1 MISASMVKE
10 LREISGAGML
20 DCKKALEATNGNMEE
35 AITWLR
41 EKGISKA
48 AKKQTRIAAEGLA
61 HIEIK
66 GNKAVIIEVNSE
78 TDFVAKNQEFVNL
91 VKTIASTIIDNNVS
105 TVEEALKLKAGENTL
120 EELII
125 DKTSKIGEKISF
137 RRFEIVEKE
146 DTEVIAVENNVEEQE
161 KVEEIQLEAD
171 IVKVK
176 NTNIQEEPKKDPVVT
191 QEKKVESSKPVEQP
205 RTTPVITPKKTVE
218 KETTTPVVETKI
230 PEQPK
235 EETKV
240 EIKQPETPK
249 CSDSK
254 HGVGVGNSNKWFN
267 SYNEAVS
274 YYDNLILDYSNKIHN
289 GQITFEEYNKQCP
302 CGYEIWSCQYCGK
315 WTLNY
320 YKR

>member
-10 LREISGAGML
+10 LREISGAGMI

-146 DTEVIAVENNVEEQE
+146 DTEVFGTYSHMGGKIAVLTRLTNNEEVAKDVAMQAAAMRPLYLTREDVPSEVLEKERTILKEQAENEGLDPSKIDMIVNGRINKYYEEVCLIDQPFIKE
-161 KVEEIQLEAD
+161 NKQKVS
-171 IVKVK
+171 KY
-176 NTNIQEEPKKDPVVT
+176 
-191 QEKKVESSKPVEQP
+191 VESNGSKIISFTRYEVGEGM
-205 RTTPVITPKKTVE
+205 E
-218 KETTTPVVETKI
+218 KR
-230 PEQPK
+230 
-235 EETKV
+235 EENFAEEV
-240 EIKQPETPK
+240 MKQ
-249 CSDSK
+249 
-254 HGVGVGNSNKWFN
+254 
-267 SYNEAVS
+267 
-274 YYDNLILDYSNKIHN
+274 IN
-289 GQITFEEYNKQCP
+289 G
-302 CGYEIWSCQYCGK
+302 
-315 WTLNY
+315 
-320 YKR
+320 

>member
-1 MISASMVKE
+1 MMIIKS
-10 LREISGAGML
+10 
-20 DCKKALEATNGNMEE
+20 KKLSLSKMEN
-35 AITWLR
+35 
-41 EKGISKA
+41 EK
-48 AKKQTRIAAEGLA
+48 
-61 HIEIK
+61 
-66 GNKAVIIEVNSE
+66 
-78 TDFVAKNQEFVNL
+78 
-91 VKTIASTIIDNNVS
+91 
-105 TVEEALKLKAGENTL
+105 
-120 EELII
+120 
-125 DKTSKIGEKISF
+125 
-137 RRFEIVEKE
+137 EIVTEINNTDDKGKE

-161 KVEEIQLEAD
+161 KVEEIQQEAD
-171 IVKVK
+171 IVNVK

-205 RTTPVITPKKTVE
+205 RTTPVTTPKKTVE
-218 KETTTPVVETKI
+218 KEPSTPVVETKI
-230 PEQPK
+230 PEKPK

>member
-1 MISASMVKE
+1 MKS
-10 LREISGAGML
+10 
-20 DCKKALEATNGNMEE
+20 KK
-35 AITWLR
+35 I
-41 EKGISKA
+41 
-48 AKKQTRIAAEGLA
+48 
-61 HIEIK
+61 
-66 GNKAVIIEVNSE
+66 
-78 TDFVAKNQEFVNL
+78 L
-91 VKTIASTIIDNNVS
+91 V
-105 TVEEALKLKAGENTL
+105 
-120 EELII
+120 LII
-125 DKTSKIGEKISF
+125 IALIVVLFAIMMIIKSKKLSLSKMENEK
-137 RRFEIVEKE
+137 EIVTEINNTDDKEKE
-146 DTEVIAVENNVEEQE
+146 DTEVIAVENNVEEE

-191 QEKKVESSKPVEQP
+191 QEKKVESSKA
-205 RTTPVITPKKTVE
+205 
-218 KETTTPVVETKI
+218 
-230 PEQPK
+230 
-235 EETKV
+235 
-240 EIKQPETPK
+240 PETPK

>member
-1 MISASMVKE
+1 M
-10 LREISGAGML
+10 
-20 DCKKALEATNGNMEE
+20 
-35 AITWLR
+35 
-41 EKGISKA
+41 
-48 AKKQTRIAAEGLA
+48 
-61 HIEIK
+61 
-66 GNKAVIIEVNSE
+66 
-78 TDFVAKNQEFVNL
+78 
-91 VKTIASTIIDNNVS
+91 
-105 TVEEALKLKAGENTL
+105 
-120 EELII
+120 
-125 DKTSKIGEKISF
+125 
-137 RRFEIVEKE
+137 
-146 DTEVIAVENNVEEQE
+146 
-161 KVEEIQLEAD
+161 
-171 IVKVK
+171 
-176 NTNIQEEPKKDPVVT
+176 
-191 QEKKVESSKPVEQP
+191 
-205 RTTPVITPKKTVE
+205 
-218 KETTTPVVETKI
+218 

-249 CSDSK
+249 CTDTN

>member
-1 MISASMVKE
+1 MKS
-10 LREISGAGML
+10 
-20 DCKKALEATNGNMEE
+20 KK
-35 AITWLR
+35 I
-41 EKGISKA
+41 
-48 AKKQTRIAAEGLA
+48 
-61 HIEIK
+61 
-66 GNKAVIIEVNSE
+66 
-78 TDFVAKNQEFVNL
+78 L
-91 VKTIASTIIDNNVS
+91 V
-105 TVEEALKLKAGENTL
+105 
-120 EELII
+120 LII
-125 DKTSKIGEKISF
+125 IALIVVLFANMMIIKSKKLSLCKMENEK
-137 RRFEIVEKE
+137 EIVTEINNTDDKEKE

-161 KVEEIQLEAD
+161 KVEEIQQEAD
-171 IVKVK
+171 IVNVK

-205 RTTPVITPKKTVE
+205 KTTPVTTPKKTVE
-218 KETTTPVVETKI
+218 KETTTTVVETKI

-249 CSDSK
+249 CSDGK

-274 YYDNLILDYSNKIHN
+274 YYDNLILSYSNKVHN
-289 GQITFEEYNKQCP
+289 GEIIFEEYNKQCP

-320 YKR
+320 YMR

>member
-1 MISASMVKE
+1 MKSTKILV
-10 LREISGAGML
+10 LIII
-20 DCKKALEATNGNMEE
+20 AL
-35 AITWLR
+35 I
-41 EKGISKA
+41 
-48 AKKQTRIAAEGLA
+48 
-61 HIEIK
+61 
-66 GNKAVIIEVNSE
+66 
-78 TDFVAKNQEFVNL
+78 VALFVNMMIIKS
-91 VKTIASTIIDNNVS
+91 KTLSF
-105 TVEEALKLKAGENTL
+105 
-120 EELII
+120 
-125 DKTSKIGEKISF
+125 SKIENEK
-137 RRFEIVEKE
+137 EIVTEINNTDDEEKE
-146 DTEVIAVENNVEEQE
+146 DTEVIAVENNAEEQE
-161 KVEEIQLEAD
+161 KVEEIQQEAD
-171 IVKVK
+171 IVNVK

-205 RTTPVITPKKTVE
+205 KTTPVTTPKKTVE
-218 KETTTPVVETKI
+218 KEITTPVVETKI

-320 YKR
+320 YMR

>member
-1 MISASMVKE
+1 MKS
-10 LREISGAGML
+10 
-20 DCKKALEATNGNMEE
+20 KKILVLIIIAL
-35 AITWLR
+35 I
-41 EKGISKA
+41 
-48 AKKQTRIAAEGLA
+48 
-61 HIEIK
+61 
-66 GNKAVIIEVNSE
+66 
-78 TDFVAKNQEFVNL
+78 VALFVNMMIIKS
-91 VKTIASTIIDNNVS
+91 KTLSF
-105 TVEEALKLKAGENTL
+105 
-120 EELII
+120 
-125 DKTSKIGEKISF
+125 SKIENEK
-137 RRFEIVEKE
+137 EIVTEINNTDDEEKK
-146 DTEVIAVENNVEEQE
+146 DTEVIAVENNAEEQE
-161 KVEEIQLEAD
+161 KVEEIQQEAD
-171 IVKVK
+171 IVNVK

-191 QEKKVESSKPVEQP
+191 QKKKVESSKAVEQP
-205 RTTPVITPKKTVE
+205 KSTSVTTPKKTVE
-218 KETTTPVVETKI
+218 KEITTPV
-230 PEQPK
+230 
-235 EETKV
+235 V

>member
-1 MISASMVKE
+1 MRNKKILVLIIIALIVVLFASILIIK
-10 LREISGAGML
+10 L
-20 DCKKALEATNGNMEE
+20 
-35 AITWLR
+35 
-41 EKGISKA
+41 
-48 AKKQTRIAAEGLA
+48 KQTNKIDIVSEK
-61 HIEIK
+61 EI
-66 GNKAVIIEVNSE
+66 VNE
-78 TDFVAKNQEFVNL
+78 
-91 VKTIASTIIDNNVS
+91 INNTEEEITEENIV
-105 TVEEALKLKAGENTL
+105 VE
-120 EELII
+120 
-125 DKTSKIGEKISF
+125 SKI
-137 RRFEIVEKE
+137 
-146 DTEVIAVENNVEEQE
+146 EEQKTQE
-161 KVEEIQLEAD
+161 EAD
-171 IVKVK
+171 IPEKEK
-176 NTNIQEEPKKDPVVT
+176 ESQQELQKQITIAT
-191 QEKKVESSKPVEQP
+191 QDKKVESPKQAEQP
-205 RTTPVITPKKTVE
+205 RTTPVTTPKKTVE

-230 PEQPK
+230 PETPK